1 MRYSRRTTVRLFFTF
16 GLYVLRLNAS
26 GAIIRPMLKDE
37 EIEAEYDVEG
47 VEVETPLG
55 MRRVSKVFK
64 TVPLPVWRLETKMC
78 YVLEAAGDHLVKS
91 EGEWVKL
98 RNLEPGDLVNTEV
111 GMDTVVRC
119 ADTGR
124 VESLYDISVDD
135 PSHSFYSNGILS
147 HNSTTVCTRLLMNSH
162 MLPGYQG
169 LYVVPN
175 DAQRKTTADR
185 LEQMESRFAAN
196 VGNQN
201 LYTKKYSN
209 GSIVYML
216 HCGET
221 ANDARGKS
229 SWEIIIDEAQ
239 SMEPSIIPDIL
250 ECNSK
255 SPLPIVLFTGTALS
269 TETLLEQEWQKSSQG
284 VWHIKAGDGK
294 TWLNMHDEETLLK
307 VCDNPSGPTCP
318 ITGKLL
324 DVTDGHYVHG
334 YRERLDRGYIGLHV
348 PQVIIKDNVD
358 SPLQWQKLYKK
369 RTDYDTNKFL
379 MECCGIAMAEGMR
392 EITQADLERICDLK
406 VDKEDIRRR
415 CERGYYRLIV
425 SGCDW
430 GGSDYNQAAKT
441 KLSYT
446 VHCMLGVAPNG
457 TVDILH
463 FNRYAGMEYKS
474 IGEDIVANHVK
485 YKGHVM
491 ASDYGVGAAYNAY
504 MREHMPVMSHFV
516 AQLMPPSAAPLAP
529 VKNSNLPNH
538 VGINKTEAITNVFT
552 DLKSGR
558 IHAMAWDRMAQ
569 YLTDFLNVYRAPVDT
584 EQGMTKFRWIRSAT
598 KADDAL
604 MAFAFAYVFVKM
616 FLGEKLV
623 EDRAFERYIMD
634 VLTGSPMGSSRPP
647 AGFNYVIS

>member
-1 MRYSRRTTVRLFFTF
+1 MQETAQDSEL
-16 GLYVLRLNAS
+16 
-26 GAIIRPMLKDE
+26 GAMQ
-37 EIEAEYDVEG
+37 VM
-47 VEVETPLG
+47 T
-55 MRRVSKVFK
+55 
-64 TVPLPVWRLETKMC
+64 
-78 YVLEAAGDHLVKS
+78 
-91 EGEWVKL
+91 
-98 RNLEPGDLVNTEV
+98 
-111 GMDTVVRC
+111 
-119 ADTGR
+119 
-124 VESLYDISVDD
+124 VDD
-135 PSHSFYSNGILS
+135 DGTVCFSAAASVEYCGMEEVWDIETEKHHTYVADGIGS
-147 HNSTTVCTRLLMNSH
+147 HNC
-162 MLPGYQG
+162 
-169 LYVVPN
+169 
-175 DAQRKTTADR
+175 
-185 LEQMESRFAAN
+185 
-196 VGNQN
+196 
-201 LYTKKYSN
+201 
-209 GSIVYML
+209 
-216 HCGET
+216 
-221 ANDARGKS
+221 
-229 SWEIIIDEAQ
+229 Q

-255 SPLPIVLFTGTALS
+255 SPLPITLFTGTAMS

-307 VCDNPSGPTCP
+307 VCDNPRGPTCP

-324 DVTDGHYVHG
+324 DVTDGRYVHG

-358 SPLQWQKLYKK
+358 SPLQWQKLYRK

-379 MECCGIAMAEGMR
+379 MECCGIAIAEGMR

-463 FNRYAGMEYKS
+463 FNRYAGMDYKS

>member
-1 MRYSRRTTVRLFFTF
+1 MR
-16 GLYVLRLNAS
+16 GNAT
-26 GAIIRPMLKDE
+26 GAIISAVLKKE
-37 EIEAEYDVEG
+37 EIAEEREVNG
-47 VEVETPLG
+47 VEVETPNG
-55 MRRVSKVFK
+55 MRRVTRVFK
-64 TVPLPVWRLETKMC
+64 TVPLPVWELKTKRHI
-78 YVLEAAGDHLVKS
+78 LEASGDHLVKS

-98 RNLEPGDLVNTEV
+98 RELEPGD
-111 GMDTVVRC
+111 VVSTDDGHDIVVSC
-119 ADTGR
+119 SYTGR

-135 PSHSFYSNGILS
+135 RDHAFYSNGVLS
-147 HNSTTVCTRLLMNSH
+147 HNSTTICTRMLMNSH

-169 LYVVPN
+169 LYIVPN
-175 DAQRKTTADR
+175 TQQLKTTADR
-185 LEQMESRFAAN
+185 LWQMESRFAAN
-196 VGNQN
+196 VGKQN

-209 GSIVYML
+209 GSMIYML

-239 SMEPSIIPDIL
+239 SMDPTIIPDIL
-250 ECNSK
+250 ECNQM
-255 SPLPIVLFTGTALS
+255 SPLPITLYTGTAMS

-284 VWHIKAGDGK
+284 IWQVRSGDGK
-294 TWLNMHDEETLLK
+294 TWLNMHDEETLMK

-324 DVTDGHYVHG
+324 DVTDGHYEHM
-334 YRERLDRGYIGLHV
+334 YPERLDRGYIGLHV

-358 SPLQWQKLYKK
+358 SPLQWAKLYRK
-369 RTDYDTNKFL
+369 RQEYDPNKFL
-379 MECCGIAMAEGMR
+379 MECCGIAMTEGMR
-392 EITQADLERICDLK
+392 EITQADLEAICDLN
-406 VDKEDIRRR
+406 VDKEDILRR
-415 CERGYYRLIV
+415 CSHGYYRIVV

-441 KLSYT
+441 KTSYT

-463 FNRYAGMEYKS
+463 YNRYAGMDYKS
-474 IGEDIVANHVK
+474 IGADIVANHVK
-485 YKGHVM
+485 YKGNIMV
-491 ASDYGVGAAYNAY
+491 SDYGVGAAYNAY

-516 AQLMPPSAAPLAP
+516 AQFMPPSAAPLAP
-529 VKNSNLPNH
+529 VKNSSLPNH

-552 DLKSGR
+552 DLKNGR
-558 IHAMAWDRMAQ
+558 VHAMNWNKMSQ
-569 YLTDFLNVYRAPVDT
+569 YLMDFLNVYRAPVDT
-584 EQGMTKFRWIRSAT
+584 EQGMSKFRWIRSAT

-623 EDRAFERYIMD
+623 EDRAFERYILD
-634 VLTGSPMGSSRPP
+634 VLSGRPGKSSVPP
-647 AGFNYVIS
+647 RNFNYVIS